1 MADQPCPH
9 CGQPTPEDAHAA
21 PYCCVGCR
29 AAHALL
35 QDAGLERFYDLQGA
49 DGVPVGELGAS
60 SWLWLEPLEAAAA
73 RAAER
78 EDRGGVARLDLD
90 VQGIHC
96 AACVWVIETLFRR
109 QPGARD
115 IEVNPGLGRLRL
127 RYEVDTFPLR
137 DYLER
142 LARLGY
148 RTGPALKRRS
158 SQTDGLLAR
167 LGVSAAIAMNSMILS
182 AAVYFGLS
190 EDAAGIHTLFAWVN
204 LALGTLAVLVGG
216 PTFFRGAW
224 QGLRAGVLHLD
235 VPISLGI
242 VLAYAGSV
250 YLFFSGHPDDTYF
263 DTLCAFITLM
273 LAGRFLQGRMLDRNR
288 QRLLADSGVE
298 GLHVRAVDAR
308 GHLVVAPVT
317 EIVAGTTLVL
327 APGELLPVDARLMDE
342 GGTGGGAFDLA
353 WINGESEAL
362 DFTSGA
368 LVPAGAHLRG
378 RRTIRLEAASD
389 FSSSA
394 LRDLLGGDEAADVPP
409 KLRGFWHRV
418 SQVYVAGVLVLA
430 AGGFVAWLPAGE
442 LVATSIAVAV
452 LVVTCPCALGLAT
465 PLAYEMAHAGL
476 RRKGFFLR
484 RGDFFE
490 RALSVRKV
498 LLDKTGTLTMGTLGL
513 RDTRPLD
520 ALDDEARDALRAMVA
535 RSNHPKSR
543 ALFAALGQEAAAAL
557 PAGAS
562 VEERPGEGLTLT
574 TAAETTWTLGAASAA
589 SAAEG
594 DTQAGTVGD
603 AEVAAA
609 GEVALR
615 RDGQEVARFA
625 FEEQLRHDAARQVDA
640 LQAAGYE
647 VWLVSGDD
655 PARARAVGEELGLA
669 PSRVRGGLSP
679 ADKASLIRE
688 LDEHDTLM
696 VGDGINDAPAFRAAW
711 CAGTPAIDRPALP
724 ARADFY
730 LVGSGLG
737 PVAEALAMT
746 AHVRRTV
753 VRNLWFAVVYNVAGI
768 GLALTGAL
776 SPLVCAVAM
785 PTSSV
790 TVIGLT
796 AWSFRSNTDRGKRVS
811 APQRL
816 APVEAS
822 R

>member
-1 MADQPCPH
+1 
-9 CGQPTPEDAHAA
+9 
-21 PYCCVGCR
+21 VGCR

-35 QDAGLERFYDLQGA
+35 QDAGLERFYDLQGTA
-49 DGVPVGELGAS
+49 GVPVGELGAS

-73 RAAER
+73 RAAAG

-127 RYEVDTFPLR
+127 RYEVDAFPLR
-137 DYLER
+137 EYLEH
-142 LARLGY
+142 LSKLGY
-148 RTGPALKRRS
+148 RTGPPLKRRS
-158 SQTDGLLAR
+158 SETDGLLAR

-242 VLAYAGSV
+242 LLAYAGSA

-298 GLHVRAVDAR
+298 GLRVRAVDAK

-317 EIVAGTTLVL
+317 EVVAGTTLVL
-327 APGELLPVDARLMDE
+327 APGELLPVDGRLLDGQDDV
-342 GGTGGGAFDLA
+342 GGSFDLA
-353 WINGESEAL
+353 WINGESEPL
-362 DFTSGA
+362 DFAPGA

-378 RRTIRLEAASD
+378 RRTVHLEAATD

-418 SQVYVAGVLVLA
+418 SQVYVGAVLVLA
-430 AGGFVAWLPAGE
+430 AGGFLAWLPAGE
-442 LVATSIAVAV
+442 QVATTIAVAV

-513 RDTRPLD
+513 RDRAPLD
-520 ALDDEARDALRAMVA
+520 ALDDAGRAALAAMVA

-543 ALFAALGQEAAAAL
+543 ALFAALGQEAVAAL
-557 PAGAS
+557 TPGAV

-574 TAAETTWTLGAASAA
+574 APGAPTWTLGAASASGA
-589 SAAEG
+589 SAQ
-594 DTQAGTVGD
+594 DGD
-603 AEVAAA
+603 ASARDVAAS

-615 RDGQEVARFA
+615 RDGVEVARFA

-647 VWLVSGDD
+647 VWLLSGDD
-655 PARARAVGEELGLA
+655 PARAQAVGEELGLDPA
-669 PSRVRGGLSP
+669 RVRGGLSP
-679 ADKASLIRE
+679 EDKAALIRAI
-688 LDEHDTLM
+688 DEHDTLM

-737 PVAEALAMT
+737 PVSEALAMT

-768 GLALTGAL
+768 GLALAGAL

-785 PTSSV
+785 PASSV

-796 AWSFRSNTDRGKRVS
+796 AWSFRSIADRGKRVS
-811 APQRL
+811 APQPL
-816 APVEAS
+816 ALVEAS